1 VFDLR
6 NLTILRKILL
16 AFGMFGFLCAGLTA
30 FTAIKLHLTSRQTH
44 NLVLDQA
51 ANLDRLKSLQENFT
65 RLDQI
70 NYAVIVAQNAE
81 RFDALQSKFKSENA
95 EIDASIAPI
104 EHELTG
110 PNLRMFHQ
118 IRRDLAHIRA
128 DDQRI
133 FALVGTGQT
142 QAAAPIADHLGSSA
156 FMHSDILLDQL
167 VRRMQGDIAAGVAQV
182 EASSARTVWIVLSVA
197 LLGTLVIGQ
206 LAVVLVR
213 GQITGPL
220 DQMRAAMSAMAE
232 NDLEGEIAHSDRADE
247 IGVIARALGVF
258 RRGLRERNRLQQEA
272 VDTQKVTARRL
283 AEVEA
288 AFEAAG
294 RDQKTVVEL
303 LAEALESIAAGN
315 LHTRITAP
323 VAPHYEILKEDFNG
337 AVEGLERALQAVAT
351 GACQI
356 AAGAE
361 QINRAT
367 DTLAGQTEVQSSN
380 LRYAAA
386 ALDDV
391 TAAVADTA
399 DRAEAA
405 RTAVASV
412 RSGTSDGEALADRT
426 IAAIRE
432 VEKSAAEITRM
443 VALIDDIASQTN
455 LLALNATVEAARA
468 GESGRG
474 FVVVANEV
482 RALALR
488 SSEASRDIRI
498 SVADSTAQVSRGVTL
513 VLDTGSTLR
522 DIAHNV
528 AKIDEVIAAI
538 ALSAQAQ
545 SASLAG
551 VNGSVGQ
558 VYRET
563 QEAAAQVEQTSHASS
578 LLAEQAQVQTRAI
591 GRFQLGE
598 RDSLADVAIR
608 QGA

>member
-1 VFDLR
+1 M
-6 NLTILRKILL
+6 L
-16 AFGMFGFLCAGLTA
+16 AFGMFGFLCTGLTA
-30 FTAIKLHLTSRQTH
+30 FTAIELHLTSRQTH
-44 NLVLDQA
+44 NLVLDQEA
-51 ANLDRLKSLQENFT
+51 DLDLIQGLQESFT

-70 NYAVIVAQNAE
+70 NYAAIVTQDPGHFAALE
-81 RFDALQSKFKSENA
+81 RKFESENA
-95 EIDASIAPI
+95 EIDASIVPI
-104 EHELTG
+104 ERELTG
-110 PNLRMFHQ
+110 PNLGIFHQ
-118 IRRDLAHIRA
+118 IRRDLAEIRA
-128 DDQRI
+128 DERRI
-133 FALVGTGQT
+133 FALVKAGQS
-142 QAAAPIADHLGSSA
+142 QAASPIVNHLGSGA
-156 FMHSDILLDQL
+156 FLHSDLLLDHL
-167 VRRMQGDIAAGVAQV
+167 VHRLQGDVAAGVAHV
-182 EASSARTVWIVLSVA
+182 EASSVRTLWIVLSVA
-197 LLGTLVIGQ
+197 LLGTLDVGH
-206 LAVVLVR
+206 LAVVLVH

-220 DQMRAAMSAMAE
+220 DQMRAAMSAMAD

-258 RRGLRERNRLQQEA
+258 RHGLRERNRLQEEA
-272 VDTQKVTARRL
+272 ADAQQVTARRL
-283 AEVEA
+283 AEVES

-303 LAEALESIAAGN
+303 LAEALGSIAAGN

-367 DTLAGQTEVQSSN
+367 DMLAGQTEVQSSN
-380 LRYAAA
+380 LRYAAS

-443 VALIDDIASQTN
+443 VVLIDDIASQTN

-468 GESGRG
+468 GEAGRG
-474 FVVVANEV
+474 FVVVASEV
-482 RALALR
+482 RALARR
-488 SSEASRDIRI
+488 SSEALRDIRI
-498 SVADSTAQVSRGVTL
+498 SVTDSTAQVSRGVAL

-528 AKIDEVIAAI
+528 AKIDEVITAI

-598 RDSLADVAIR
+598 GDSVAAVATRLAA
-608 QGA
+608 